1 MGLVGRATATRDHR
15 EGRSVLLAL
24 ATHREARATATPETT
39 ERLVP
44 IEKTPKDRRADPVRE
59 PDRIARHGRAIAHPR
74 R

>member
-24 ATHREARATATPETT
+24 ATHREARATATT